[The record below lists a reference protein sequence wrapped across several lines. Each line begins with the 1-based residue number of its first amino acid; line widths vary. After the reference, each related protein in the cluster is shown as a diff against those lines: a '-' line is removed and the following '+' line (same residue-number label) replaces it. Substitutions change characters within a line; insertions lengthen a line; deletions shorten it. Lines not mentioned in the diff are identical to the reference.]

1 MNLSQ
6 KISDCRKKAGLSQEA
21 LAEKLGVSRQAISK
35 WETGEATPEVGKLVL
50 LARLFGVTTDWLLSD
65 DEGQSTFE
73 HHEYHEEEQT
83 RHALPDWIDAL
94 PKTIGKLFRR
104 FGWLIGVYVSVVGG
118 IFAGMGLLMRNLITL
133 MISGSTDTFGK
144 MVDGMFGGS
153 ALPGMGNQIIDMD
166 SFQSS
171 SIEWMVNNPVYIM
184 GNAIMW
190 FGIIVMVVG
199 IVIAVVLKRYGR
211 NHDRK

>member
-6 KISDCRKKAGLSQEA
+6 KIYDYRKKTGLSQEA

-35 WETGEATPEVGKLVL
+35 WETGEATPEVGKLLL
-50 LARLFGVTTDWLLSD
+50 LANIFGVTTDWLLSE
-65 DEGQSTFE
+65 DEAQSTFE
-73 HHEYHEEEQT
+73 HHEYHEEEQN
-83 RHALPDWIDAL
+83 RNVLPDWIDAL

-118 IFAGMGLLMRNLITL
+118 IFAGIGFLLRTMITR
-133 MISGSTDTFGK
+133 MVSSSKDTFGN

-153 ALPGMGNQIIDMD
+153 ALPGEGNSIVDMD
-166 SFQSS
+166 SFWSS
-171 SIEWMVNNPVYIM
+171 ANEVMLNNPVYIM
-184 GNAIMW
+184 GNAVMW
-190 FGIIVMVVG
+190 FGIIVMVIGV
-199 IVIAVVLKRYGR
+199 VIAVMLRRYGR